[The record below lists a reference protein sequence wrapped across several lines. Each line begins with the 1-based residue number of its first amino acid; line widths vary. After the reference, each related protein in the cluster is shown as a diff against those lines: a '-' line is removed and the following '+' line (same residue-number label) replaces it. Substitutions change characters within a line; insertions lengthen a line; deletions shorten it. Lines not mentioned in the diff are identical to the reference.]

1 MLIVL
6 SSVMLFMSSV
16 EFLGGL
22 CDLAL
27 LPFANISN
35 VIIGIPVCFMAV
47 CALFGLVSRLMNR

>member
-1 MLIVL
+1 MTV
-6 SSVMLFMSSV
+6 V
-16 EFLGGL
+16 EFLSGL